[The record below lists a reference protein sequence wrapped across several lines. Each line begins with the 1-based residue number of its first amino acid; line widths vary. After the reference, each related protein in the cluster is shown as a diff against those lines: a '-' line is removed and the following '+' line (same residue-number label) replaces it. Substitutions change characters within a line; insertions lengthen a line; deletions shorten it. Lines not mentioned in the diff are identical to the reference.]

1 MDASTRLSTKLLLS
15 VTHSINTISTTDT
28 TIKNGFTQTQ
38 KHKVIP
44 SPKSPFTQKTTEG
57 EQQFGEL
64 KTHATI
70 RTLVRALHCCIH
82 FSLSLGKKNLEKKY
96 PYKSQLRFFSSV
108 SPVCLST
115 SPQPHS
121 SFLLLPLYR
130 SRTSYPGTRTFKW
143 KLPPLFFCP
152 ALSLSSPFTLLN
164 CSSSQLSFPAV
175 CLSTASP
182 SSSTS
187 PTFCLPA
194 PLPLVCLF

>member
-1 MDASTRLSTKLLLS
+1 MRNAPNFQIWLWESRSHFQSKLHGWACQLNCFFPFMKFPS
-15 VTHSINTISTTDT
+15 W
-28 TIKNGFTQTQ
+28 NGFTQQ
-38 KHKVIP
+38 SFSNQRK
-44 SPKSPFTQKTTEG
+44 
-57 EQQFGEL
+57 
-64 KTHATI
+64 I
-70 RTLVRALHCCIH
+70 RQYAPGLESCIAVST
-82 FSLSLGKKNLEKKY
+82 SLSFGKNKLGKKN
-96 PYKSQLRFFSSV
+96 PNSHRLRFSSSV
-108 SPVCLST
+108 SPVFLST
-115 SPQPHS
+115 SSPAHS

-187 PTFCLPA
+187 PTFFFVCQPLCL
-194 PLPLVCLF
+194 